1 MSTSTPESPK
11 VAHQISESRINQL
24 LDSEMKISDHQPLV
38 VFISDCP
45 DREEIAS
52 KLSVPSFQCSSV
64 HEFLRL
70 GLNHRACVL
79 VVSEQR
85 AECSFENLQEL
96 LKRRAH
102 HPIEV
107 VSFNHSN
114 NQLVHLS
121 EKIEQ
126 SVTQL
131 TEIQL
136 VDPRLSH
143 SNRGKFSDSG
153 TIANRVIHKEE
164 ENENSPND
172 RMNEGIHSKPEEYLR
187 QAISKI
193 RQPSN

>member
-1 MSTSTPESPK
+1 
-11 VAHQISESRINQL
+11 
-24 LDSEMKISDHQPLV
+24 
-38 VFISDCP
+38 
-45 DREEIAS
+45 
-52 KLSVPSFQCSSV
+52 
-64 HEFLRL
+64 
-70 GLNHRACVL
+70 
-79 VVSEQR
+79 
-85 AECSFENLQEL
+85 
-96 LKRRAH
+96 
-102 HPIEV
+102 V

-172 RMNEGIHSKPEEYLR
+172 QMNEGIHSKPEEFLR
-187 QAISKI
+187 EAISKI